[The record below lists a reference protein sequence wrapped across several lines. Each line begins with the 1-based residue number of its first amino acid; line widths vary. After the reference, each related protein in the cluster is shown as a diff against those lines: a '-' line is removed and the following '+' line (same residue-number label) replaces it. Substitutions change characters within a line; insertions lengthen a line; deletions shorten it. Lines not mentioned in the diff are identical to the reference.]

1 MYYNS
6 SELVTTNHKEG
17 VMQIAKDLTEKQMAE
32 IIRDISDAF
41 FDYEYDPDDE
51 GLVLFI
57 RNREDM
63 HTYMD
68 AIIRAAYKNRML
80 YTTSDQQEGFLILS
94 GDGMGSIG
102 FMDGMKMIAA
112 EKNALGGL
120 KPMKEFISACFSD
133 GNTIETR
140 MRKAKRK
147 FIRIEMLAVRKEY
160 QKQGFMKQM
169 LDYVYELADVK
180 KVPVIL
186 DTDDKNKCLRY
197 EHLGMKLERVRNC
210 GGKLHM
216 YDLIREVPSG
226 AEKKDTKYQKLIA
239 GISSILKDDL
249 PAADA
254 ERIAALAEERY
265 EELCAENSDDAEA
278 LKKHT
283 FTRIYPGIAMY
294 ESMTASGIPSE
305 KAVWYIREYFL
316 RYCEKAVPHMK
327 RAIALP
333 GAAKRIPALF
343 MKISESSFPPEAG
356 FVYEFPERKETEARF
371 NIVRCP
377 YMETCRKYGC
387 PEICR
392 AFCDSD
398 DTAYGNLHKDLKWGR
413 TKTIG
418 RGDDCCDFLL
428 EYRKKK

>member
-1 MYYNS
+1 
-6 SELVTTNHKEG
+6 
-17 VMQIAKDLTEKQMAE
+17 MQIVNNITETQLAE
-32 IIRDISDAF
+32 ITQAVTDAF
-41 FDYEYDPDDE
+41 FDYDYHPDDG
-51 GLVLFI
+51 GLILFI

-68 AIIRAAYKNRML
+68 AIVRAAYKSNML
-80 YTTSDQQEGFLILS
+80 YTTSDRQEGFLILS
-94 GDGMGSIG
+94 GDGMGAIG
-102 FMDGMKMIAA
+102 FMDGMKMISA
-112 EKNALGGL
+112 EKKALGGL
-120 KPMKEFISACFSD
+120 KQMKEFISACFSD

-169 LDYVYELADVK
+169 LDYVYEVADAKRVL
-180 KVPVIL
+180 VIL

-216 YDLIREVPSG
+216 YDLIREVPFG
-226 AEKKDTKYQKLIA
+226 DEQKKTDYQQLIK
-239 GISSILKDDL
+239 GINEVLKDDL
-249 PAADA
+249 SPADA
-254 ERIAALAEERY
+254 ELIASRAQHRY
-265 EELCAENSDDAEA
+265 EQLCDDNKNEPEA

-283 FTRIYPGIAMY
+283 FRRIYPGIAMY
-294 ESMTASGIPSE
+294 ESMTSSGIPSE

-316 RYCEKAVPHMK
+316 RYCAKTVPNLK
-327 RAIALP
+327 RVIALP
-333 GAAKRIPALF
+333 GIAKRIPDLF
-343 MKISESSFPPEAG
+343 MKISEASFPEEAG
-356 FVYEFPERKETEARF
+356 FVYEFPERKKNEARF

-398 DTAYGNLHKDLKWGR
+398 DAAYGNLHKKLKWGR

-418 RGDDCCDFLL
+418 RGADCCDFLL
-428 EYRKKK
+428 QYRD